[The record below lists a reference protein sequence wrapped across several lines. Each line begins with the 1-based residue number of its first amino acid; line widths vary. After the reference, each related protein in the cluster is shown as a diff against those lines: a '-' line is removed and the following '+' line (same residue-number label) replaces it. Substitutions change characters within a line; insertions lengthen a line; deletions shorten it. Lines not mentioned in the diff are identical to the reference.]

1 MNKRGKKGIKAK
13 YLINL
18 FFLQRYTH
26 EIKRNARGKI
36 DEKVRKSEDKKWVA
50 RSIPDQLG
58 YMNRR
63 LQPGLRRQPEK
74 AC

>member
-1 MNKRGKKGIKAK
+1 MRKGIKAK

-18 FFLQRYTH
+18 FFLQRDILG
-26 EIKRNARGKI
+26 IKRKTRGEM
-36 DEKVRKSEDKKWVA
+36 DEKARKSEDKKWAA

-58 YMNRR
+58 YINRR
-63 LQPGLRRQPEK
+63 LQSGLRRQPEK